1 MYRKMKRVLWILAV
15 IIIVSCSNSSVTKN
29 EVNAVQQV
37 LNFYGGECLR
47 SKGVK
52 LENGNNT
59 TYFEIEISKSELLNI
74 DSKNI
79 ISHSANVAYLF
90 YSNLGVEKVK
100 YNQIK
105 VKVDLSNGSNQE
117 FVYSNE
123 ELDKIE
129 KLEPYLKKIINQIT
143 NKNYKELSSLFD
155 ESVKV
160 SPSNIGDLFNSLER
174 QYGEIKKSQTQGF
187 ENKKTNNF
195 GDVVLVRE
203 ILVLEKKSITMN
215 LIFKKDSSKLI
226 SIEFE

>member
-1 MYRKMKRVLWILAV
+1 MKRVLSILAV
-15 IIIVSCSNSSVTKN
+15 IIISCNNRGKVTKN

-52 LENGNNT
+52 SLSGNST
-59 TYFEIEISKSELLNI
+59 TYFEIEISKSELINI

-100 YNQIK
+100 YNEIK
-105 VKVDLSNGSNQE
+105 VKVNLSNGSTQE
-117 FVYSNE
+117 FVYSNK
-123 ELDKIE
+123 ELDQIE
-129 KLEPYLKKIINQIT
+129 KLQPYLKKIIDEIT
-143 NKNYKELSSLFD
+143 NKNYEELSSVFD
-155 ESVKV
+155 ESVKIN
-160 SPSNIGDLFNSLER
+160 PNNIRDLFSSLEE
-174 QYGEIKKSQTQGF
+174 QYGEINKNQTQGF

-195 GDVVLVRE
+195 GDVVLMRE
-203 ILVLEKKSITMN
+203 ILVLEKKSINMN
-215 LIFKKDSSKLI
+215 LIFKKDSNKLI

>member
-1 MYRKMKRVLWILAV
+1 MKRVVSILAV
-15 IIIVSCSNSSVTKN
+15 IIIVVSCNNNSSVTKN

-52 LENGNNT
+52 SENGNNT
-59 TYFEIEISKSELLNI
+59 TYFEIEISKSELLNL
-74 DSKNI
+74 DSKNVL
-79 ISHSANVAYLF
+79 SHSANIAYLF
-90 YSNLGVEKVK
+90 YSNLGSEKAN
-100 YNQIK
+100 YNEIK

-117 FVYSNE
+117 FVYSNK

-129 KLEPYLKKIINQIT
+129 KLEPYLKRIIDKIT

-160 SPSNIGDLFNSLER
+160 NPSSIGDLFSSLEG

-215 LIFKKDSSKLI
+215 LIFKKDSGKLI